1 MKGRGGAEVPYHGYV
16 ELRLKIPQIKKFYLD
31 VLMLVINDSPYGN
44 RVPVHIGT
52 LHIDMMLD
60 LASEEEKKRLN
71 RQAERA
77 CMAQNLRMAS
87 LHSDNPKDS
96 FDIKDIKGSVH
107 STGKIKLKPF
117 NVITVSGVLKGPVKE
132 SGFYKRVNVALEP
145 TEEHKT
151 GKSLVSSVPGY
162 TFLKPGSN
170 RVQVMLENMSARP
183 VTLHPG
189 DHLANLEA
197 ANAIP
202 HMLAPKEV
210 PNGDVN
216 SQFEQ
221 GARTGVFKE
230 PVRSGSSEEE
240 LRPEMDRTPLSDAKM
255 KELFE
260 KINLEEG
267 TKSWT
272 PHQRERA
279 KSTIEKYSF
288 LFAMD
293 SLDLEELI

>member
-1 MKGRGGAEVPYHGYV
+1 M
-16 ELRLKIPQIKKFYLD
+16 
-31 VLMLVINDSPYGN
+31 
-44 RVPVHIGT
+44 
-52 LHIDMMLD
+52 
-60 LASEEEKKRLN
+60 
-71 RQAERA
+71 
-77 CMAQNLRMAS
+77 
-87 LHSDNPKDS
+87 
-96 FDIKDIKGSVH
+96 
-107 STGKIKLKPF
+107 
-117 NVITVSGVLKGPVKE
+117 SGVLKGPVKE

-151 GKSLVSSVPGY
+151 GKSLISLVPGY

-170 RVQVMLENMSARP
+170 RVQVMLKNMSAQP

-189 DHLANLEA
+189 DQLANLEA

-210 PNGDVN
+210 PSGVGN

-221 GARTGVFKE
+221 GARTDLFEE

-260 KINLEEG
+260 KINFEEG

-279 KSTIEKYSF
+279 KTKFY
-288 LFAMD
+288 
-293 SLDLEELI
+293 